1 MAGRDER
8 ALIQIDAQQMKKNT
22 LWNHVVLLEGRD
34 WSKWTSVSFEDAG
47 TGDEDEIMTVDE
59 DVDWRSI

>member
-22 LWNHVVLLEGRD
+22 LWNHVVLLERQGPEEMLD
-34 WSKWTSVSFEDAG
+34 GVASIAG
-47 TGDEDEIMTVDE
+47 KNMVEATLE
-59 DVDWRSI
+59 